1 MKTIK
6 EVLSE
11 SVDLEKHDFKLNNG
25 HSLENVNGLNEWVMP
40 VLQAALGG
48 LRTLAARTAV
58 RAANGIKGA
67 VQYGLSTDADGQ
79 TRLTNALNHNQQY
92 RMNKLQAQQVQQQMQ
107 QQNSMPPQ

>member
-25 HSLENVNGLNEWVMP
+25 HSLENVNGLNEGVMP

-48 LRTLAARTAV
+48 LRTLALGTAV

-67 VQYGLSTDADGQ
+67 VQYGLQHDQNGQ

-92 RMNKLQAQQVQQQMQ
+92 RMNKLQAQQIQQQVQQQ
-107 QQNSMPPQ
+107 NAMPPQ